1 MNNRYGFEDNF
12 ISKLEMKR
20 NVGFMRGSQRGN
32 DNGPGSS
39 AGNSSGNSNSSGN
52 GGNRGGNSGY
62 GGGRGLGQ
70 SQGRNAPGRGNN
82 NRGGNN
88 RPSRPGQ
95 QRQGS
100 LPAGWTNRGSV
111 NPNTGRRAGDAV
123 AGLGSRGN
131 AIVANRNRAQ
141 NAALSARGRRN
152 QRNNALGGIL
162 GLAGLAAGGPVG
174 LGIGLLGAGIGAFG
188 TGKGKSTGRQ
198 LGNLADLASPIP
210 GIGTALRAKG
220 IADEDNARLAARGF
234 TQGESDRRS
243 GFAANR
249 AFSSQKVVDRSQ
261 DVGNLEAGWARSV
274 GIHNANQKS
283 TATAFAN
290 EDAYQAER
298 SKFSKAHHNSLAAAR
313 ENERRSN
320 IPGLVSTQQHEYNRN
335 TGAYNKRTADTLLGG
350 PQAPGFDPVAFAHSQ
365 NRSVATQGVTPDA
378 VGPRGK
384 LSTSDLSQL
393 SRDSR
398 QQYRRNIESN
408 PIESPKSGIYTTGL
422 DVASYATAGGLALQG
437 VKFGLKQAGKA
448 FGARSVAA
456 ANKST
461 AANFTAQTLAAPLS
475 SGITLGRINA
485 GRLAKGAPTLTRGV
499 AHLQALRRGALHGDK
514 ALRSARHAKVASG
527 LAKRAVGAG
536 VVAGGAFGAKKSKG
550 LGASPILAGITG
562 AGLLAVP
569 NPAEAAPRGR
579 LDGTR
584 NTTNPTALGSSVSA
598 GRDVK
603 GNFSPGAFQSPTSTP
618 STGAP
623 SIGAPSI
630 GAPSGIVSAPAPS
643 APQEQ
648 SVQIGGT
655 GPNGG
660 VIGQDAEGNL
670 FEIVNGKK
678 LLLPRPTQNPI
689 QNPPANPTPPQ
700 TSGADSYYSRRRRY
714 SGPFELFGRAG

>member
-52 GGNRGGNSGY
+52 GGNRGANSGY

-70 SQGRNAPGRGNN
+70 SQGRNAPGSGNN

-88 RPSRPGQ
+88 RPARPGQ

-123 AGLGSRGN
+123 AGLGSRGK
-131 AIVANRNRAQ
+131 ALVANRNRAQ

-220 IADEDNARLAARGF
+220 IADEDNSRRAFDSAYTNPHNDTANTLAARGL
-234 TQGESDRRS
+234 TAQEYGSRS
-243 GFAANR
+243 GHYANALAKHNRGLTPQEYGSRSGQYANR
-249 AFSSQKVVDRSQ
+249 AFAAHKA
-261 DVGNLEAGWARSV
+261 NETEALARSSHMAKV
-274 GIHNANQKS
+274 G
-283 TATAFAN
+283 
-290 EDAYQAER
+290 
-298 SKFSKAHHNSLAAAR
+298 AAAV
-313 ENERRSN
+313 EGQRRSN
-320 IPGLVSTQQHEYNRN
+320 IPGLVSTQKHEFNRN
-335 TGAYNKRTADTLLGG
+335 PGAHNQRTADAFFAGT
-350 PQAPGFDPVAFAHSQ
+350 QSPGFDPVAFAHSQ
-365 NRSVATQGVTPDA
+365 NRSIVSKAPRSTNTNTPAPFGRFTDEADFNPRAIRNASQETRNLNASPDWDNVIDTGYNLAALPTLGLGGGAFVGAYKAGRTALRASGALGKARQARTTSNINRGTAGRALQQGDKATAAVAN
-378 VGPRGK
+378 
-384 LSTSDLSQL
+384 
-393 SRDSR
+393 SR
-398 QQYRRNIESN
+398 
-408 PIESPKSGIYTTGL
+408 
-422 DVASYATAGGLALQG
+422 TAGGVARAAA
-437 VKFGLKQAGKA
+437 FRAGKFA
-448 FGARSVAA
+448 VKGGIAAGVIAARGHHAI
-456 ANKST
+456 ST
-461 AANFTAQTLAAPLS
+461 HSSDAAP
-475 SGITLGRINA
+475 
-485 GRLAKGAPTLTRGV
+485 K
-499 AHLQALRRGALHGDK
+499 
-514 ALRSARHAKVASG
+514 
-527 LAKRAVGAG
+527 
-536 VVAGGAFGAKKSKG
+536 
-550 LGASPILAGITG
+550 
-562 AGLLAVP
+562 
-569 NPAEAAPRGR
+569 GR
-579 LDGTR
+579 LDGNP
-584 NTTNPTALGSSVSA
+584 NTTNPTGPGNNVSLG
-598 GRDVK
+598 RNVK
-603 GNFSPGAFQSPTSTP
+603 GNFALGAPTATP
-618 STGAP
+618 SVGSLVGAP
-623 SIGAPSI
+623 VGGPSLGAPAGSPV
-630 GAPSGIVSAPAPS
+630 GAPSGLTSSPAPS

-648 SVQIGGT
+648 SVQIGGK

-660 VIGQDAEGNL
+660 VIGEDAEGNL

-689 QNPPANPTPPQ
+689 QNPPSNPTPPQ